1 MKKIIFFIVVL
12 LGVYFYF
19 IAPPGTSTEDV
30 VFIVPKNEKN
40 VQVVNFLQEKKLV
53 KHTGV
58 AQFIYGFIGHVIEPG
73 GYRLNR
79 GMNVVQVIQKI
90 AGKPD
95 MVWVS
100 INYCLRKEHIGEI
113 LAKNLEWSDSQVA
126 EWNTLYSD
134 PKHEYYE
141 GVYYPDTYLIPKDE
155 SPKEV
160 SKRFINRFNEQ
171 FGPYAQKYVD
181 ANIRWVTGLRI
192 ASLIARE
199 AAGAKDMHLI
209 SGVIWNRLNIG
220 MPLQI
225 DATMQYTAGKRNGN
239 WWAPVDL
246 VEKQSDSPYNTYKV
260 KGLPPTPICSPS
272 IAYIEAALNP
282 AETECLFYL
291 HDKKGDI
298 YCAKTYEEHKENIE
312 RYLR

>member
-1 MKKIIFFIVVL
+1 MKKLLFVIIL
-12 LGVYFYF
+12 SLGVFYF
-19 IAPPGTSTEDV
+19 FFGPTGDTKDEYIL
-30 VFIVPKNEKN
+30 IVPKNVKN
-40 VQVVNFLQEKKLV
+40 FDAVTELQDQKLV
-53 KHTGV
+53 KNSLVFH
-58 AQFIYGFIGHVIEPG
+58 FLSRFIGHAIESG
-73 GYRLNR
+73 GYRLNH
-79 GMNVVQVIQKI
+79 GMNVVQIIQKI

-95 MVWVS
+95 MVWIS

-113 LAKNLEWSDSQVA
+113 LAKNLDWSDLQLA
-126 EWNTLYSD
+126 DWNNLYSD

-141 GVYYPDTYLIPKDE
+141 GVYYPDTYLIPRDE

-160 SKRFINRFNEQ
+160 AKRFINRFNEQ
-171 FGPYAQKYVD
+171 FGPYAQKYID

-246 VEKQSDSPYNTYKV
+246 AEKQSDSPYNTYLR

-272 IAYIEAALNP
+272 ITYIEAALKP
-282 AETECLFYL
+282 TETECLFYL

-298 YCAKTYEEHKENIE
+298 YCSKTYEEHKENIE
-312 RYLR
+312 KYLR